1 LNSDD
6 PPSYKQ
12 QSLHICLC
20 ETPEIENPP
29 TKTQLQHQ
37 KNNPNN
43 IKEEK
48 NHTYQERKLWPKIN
62 KVTVGKDGVRLTKFL
77 INKIHD

>member
-29 TKTQLQHQ
+29 TKTSYIT
-37 KNNPNN
+37 KKNPNN

-62 KVTVGKDGVRLTKFL
+62 KVTVGEDGVRLTK
-77 INKIHD
+77 IDKIHD